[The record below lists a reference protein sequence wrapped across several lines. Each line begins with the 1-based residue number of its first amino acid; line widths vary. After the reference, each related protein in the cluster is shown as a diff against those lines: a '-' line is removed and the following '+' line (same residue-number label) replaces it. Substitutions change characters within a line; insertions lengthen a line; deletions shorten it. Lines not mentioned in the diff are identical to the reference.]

1 MSDSVRDQLST
12 DLEKAKAEGGMR
24 ATRIREIIKAA
35 ATETIAEVKAGSR
48 ELGAI
53 AKDSFTTATANL
65 NTAAENPASDAVASS
80 PAANSEVTTDA
91 QPFSAQFEQ
100 QSEQQS
106 EQQEPQS
113 VRFKTL
119 ISSFFTILRAG
130 AGNLDSWLSGKY
142 GDRYSAAKRQLEQG
156 ATWYTT
162 TLEQAQSTPLEP
174 TALEKKQNELAARAE
189 AAGAV
194 VARREQQI
202 KQQIKTIVQTAVSK
216 Q

>member
-1 MSDSVRDQLST
+1 MSDSVKNQLST

-35 ATETIAEVKAGSR
+35 ATEAIAEVKAGSR

-65 NTAAENPASDAVASS
+65 NTAAENPASDAVVSS
-80 PAANSEVTTDA
+80 PAANSEVITDA
-91 QPFSAQFEQ
+91 QPFSA

-113 VRFKTL
+113 NVRFKTL